1 MATQTTT
8 IQESKGNGICHRTM
22 NSESKS
28 VWIPGPVIIGAGPS
42 GLAVAACLKERGVPF
57 LILEKESCIGSLWT
71 LKTYN
76 RLQLHLPKEICKLPY
91 MPFPPEVPAY
101 PTKQQFI
108 SYLEAYAK
116 HFSIEPMFRQE
127 VRSATYDTRM
137 GFWRVQANESEFLCQ
152 RLIVATGENA
162 EPLLPDIEGIS
173 DFKGRLFHTSR
184 YKDGADFKGHKVLVV
199 GCGNS
204 GMEISLDLCDNGAQ
218 VSLAVRDKLHILPR
232 EVLGRSTFSLS
243 MWLLKWFPVKLVD
256 WFLLL
261 CSQLILGDTH
271 KMGIQRP
278 KIGPLEQKESTGKTP
293 VLDVG
298 AFSKIKSGKIKV
310 VCGVQRFTAEGAAF
324 VDGHVENFDSVIL
337 ATGYRSNVKSWLK
350 DNFFNERDG
359 YPRNPF
365 PNNWKGE
372 NGLYSVGFTR
382 RGLLGS
388 SIDAHRVAEDIARQ
402 WNTETKAFFSFNSH
416 IQHSY

>member
-1 MATQTTT
+1 MAMQTTA
-8 IQESKGNGICHRTM
+8 IQEDKGNGIFHKAM
-22 NSESKS
+22 SSEKP

-57 LILEKESCIGSLWT
+57 LILEKERCIGSLWT

-76 RLQLHLPKEICKLPY
+76 RLQLHLPKETCKLPH

-116 HFSIEPMFRQE
+116 HFAIEPMFRQE
-127 VRSATYDTRM
+127 VQSAIYDARM
-137 GFWRVQANESEFLCQ
+137 GFWRVQSNESEFLCQ
-152 RLIVATGENA
+152 WFIVATGENA
-162 EPLLPDIEGIS
+162 EPVLPNIEGIS
-173 DFKGRLFHTSR
+173 DFKGSLIHTSR
-184 YKDGADFKGHKVLVV
+184 YKDGADFKGQKVLVV

-204 GMEISLDLCDNGAQ
+204 GMEISLDLCNNDAQ

-243 MWLLKWFPVKLVD
+243 MWLLNWFPVKLVD
-256 WFLLL
+256 RFLLI

-271 KMGIQRP
+271 KMGIRRP
-278 KIGPLEQKESTGKTP
+278 KMGPLEQKNSTGKTP

-310 VCGVQRFTAEGAAF
+310 VCGVQRFTASGAEF

-337 ATGYRSNVKSWLK
+337 ATGYRSNVTSWLK
-350 DNFFNERDG
+350 EDSFFNEKDG

-365 PNNWKGE
+365 PDNWKGK

-388 SIDAHRVAEDIARQ
+388 SIDAQRVAEDIARQ
-402 WNTETKAFFSFNSH
+402 WNCETKHLRIES
-416 IQHSY
+416 

>member
-1 MATQTTT
+1 MAMQTTA
-8 IQESKGNGICHRTM
+8 IQEDKGNGIFHKAM
-22 NSESKS
+22 SSEKP

-57 LILEKESCIGSLWT
+57 LILEKERCIGSLWT

-76 RLQLHLPKEICKLPY
+76 RLQLHLPKEICKLPH

-108 SYLEAYAK
+108 SYLEAYAQ
-116 HFSIEPMFRQE
+116 HFAIEPMFRQE
-127 VRSATYDTRM
+127 VQSAIYDARM
-137 GFWRVQANESEFLCQ
+137 GFWRVQSNESEFLC
-152 RLIVATGENA
+152 RWFIVATGENA
-162 EPLLPDIEGIS
+162 EPVLPNIEGIS
-173 DFKGRLFHTSR
+173 DFKGSLIHTSR
-184 YKDGADFKGHKVLVV
+184 YKDGADFKGQKVLVV

-204 GMEISLDLCDNGAQ
+204 GMEISLDLCNNDAQ

-243 MWLLKWFPVKLVD
+243 MWLLNWFPVKLVD
-256 WFLLL
+256 RFLLI

-271 KMGIQRP
+271 KMGIRRP
-278 KIGPLEQKESTGKTP
+278 KMGPLEQKNSTGKTP

-310 VCGVQRFTAEGAAF
+310 VCGIQRFTASGAEF

-337 ATGYRSNVKSWLK
+337 ATGYRSNVTSWLK
-350 DNFFNERDG
+350 EDNFFNEKDG

-365 PNNWKGE
+365 PDNWKGK

-388 SIDAHRVAEDIARQ
+388 SIDAQRVAEDIARQ
-402 WNTETKAFFSFNSH
+402 WNCETKHLRIES
-416 IQHSY
+416 

>member
-1 MATQTTT
+1 MAMQTTA
-8 IQESKGNGICHRTM
+8 IQEHKGNGIFHKAM
-22 NSESKS
+22 SSEKP

-57 LILEKESCIGSLWT
+57 LILEKERCIGSLWT

-76 RLQLHLPKEICKLPY
+76 RLQLHLPKETCKLPH

-116 HFSIEPMFRQE
+116 HFAIEPMFRQE
-127 VRSATYDTRM
+127 VQSAIYDARM
-137 GFWRVQANESEFLCQ
+137 GFWRVQSNESEFLC
-152 RLIVATGENA
+152 RWFIVATGENA
-162 EPLLPDIEGIS
+162 EPVLPNIEGIS
-173 DFKGRLFHTSR
+173 DFKGSLIHTSR
-184 YKDGADFKGHKVLVV
+184 YKDGADFKGQKVLVV

-204 GMEISLDLCDNGAQ
+204 GMEISLDLCNNDAQ

-243 MWLLKWFPVKLVD
+243 MWLLNWFPVKLVD
-256 WFLLL
+256 RFLLI

-271 KMGIQRP
+271 KMGIRRP
-278 KIGPLEQKESTGKTP
+278 KMGPLEQKNSTGKTP

-310 VCGVQRFTAEGAAF
+310 VCGVQRFTASGAEF

-337 ATGYRSNVKSWLK
+337 ATGYRSNVTSWLK
-350 DNFFNERDG
+350 EDSFFNEKDG

-365 PNNWKGE
+365 PDNWKGK

-388 SIDAHRVAEDIARQ
+388 SIDAQRVAEDIARQ
-402 WNTETKAFFSFNSH
+402 WNCETKHLRIES
-416 IQHSY
+416 

>member
-1 MATQTTT
+1 MAMQTTA
-8 IQESKGNGICHRTM
+8 IQEDKGNGIFHKAM
-22 NSESKS
+22 NSESKP

-57 LILEKESCIGSLWT
+57 LILEKERCIGSLWT

-76 RLQLHLPKEICKLPY
+76 SLQLHLPKETCKLPH

-116 HFSIEPMFRQE
+116 HFAIEPMFRQE
-127 VRSATYDTRM
+127 VQSAIYDARM
-137 GFWRVQANESEFLCQ
+137 GFWRVQSNESEFLC
-152 RLIVATGENA
+152 RWFIVATGENA
-162 EPLLPDIEGIS
+162 EPVLPNIEGIS
-173 DFKGRLFHTSR
+173 DFKGSLIHTSR
-184 YKDGADFKGHKVLVV
+184 FKDGADFTGQKVLVV

-204 GMEISLDLCDNGAQ
+204 GMEISLDLCNNDAQ

-243 MWLLKWFPVKLVD
+243 MWLLNWFPVKLVD
-256 WFLLL
+256 WFLLI
-261 CSQLILGDTH
+261 CSQLILGDTQ
-271 KMGIQRP
+271 KMGIRRP
-278 KIGPLEQKESTGKTP
+278 KIGPLEQKNSTGKTP

-310 VCGVQRFTAEGAAF
+310 VCGVQRFTASGAEF

-337 ATGYRSNVKSWLK
+337 ATGYRSTVTSWLK
-350 DNFFNERDG
+350 EDNFFNENDG

-365 PNNWKGE
+365 PDNWKGK

-402 WNTETKAFFSFNSH
+402 WNCETKHLRIES
-416 IQHSY
+416 